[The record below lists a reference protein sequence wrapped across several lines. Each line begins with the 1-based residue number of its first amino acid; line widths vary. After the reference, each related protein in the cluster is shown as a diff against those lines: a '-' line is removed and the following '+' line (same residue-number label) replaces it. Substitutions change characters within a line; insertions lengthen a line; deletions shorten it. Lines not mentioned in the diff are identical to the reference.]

1 MLTSSTT
8 RCVPASYET
17 SQIKGKLRLIR
28 MSLCGL
34 PALRTFLRDPLGGRM
49 HGTTGPFIS
58 RVNRQ
63 QQWQWLVGSDLPPN
77 KKCIPRLLT
86 PIMGGKNSPACP
98 SLAPVTPTVR
108 QGVDSWEVEEG
119 VWNPGDSLSPPDI
132 SPVRPLIRQAGLG
145 PPHLWAAVSGRGL
158 AAPHKPRLLSI
169 GQFQRP
175 RPRRPTLRSRRTD
188 RAPPHPPSREPSS
201 ALSTVVENTS
211 FN

>member
-1 MLTSSTT
+1 MYRVWGRFLLTSSTT
-8 RCVPASYET
+8 RRIRASYET

-98 SLAPVTPTVR
+98 SLPPVTPT
-108 QGVDSWEVEEG
+108 
-119 VWNPGDSLSPPDI
+119 P
-132 SPVRPLIRQAGLG
+132 
-145 PPHLWAAVSGRGL
+145 SGRG
-158 AAPHKPRLLSI
+158 ATP
-169 GQFQRP
+169 
-175 RPRRPTLRSRRTD
+175 SRRGWRRGCGSPVT
-188 RAPPHPPSREPSS
+188 ASPHPIFHR
-201 ALSTVVENTS
+201 
-211 FN
+211 